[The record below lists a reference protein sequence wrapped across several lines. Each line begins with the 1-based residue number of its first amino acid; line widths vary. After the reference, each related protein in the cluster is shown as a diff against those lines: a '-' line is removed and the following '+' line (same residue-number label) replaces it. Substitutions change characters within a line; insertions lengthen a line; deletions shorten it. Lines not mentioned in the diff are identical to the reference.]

1 MATTQKGTF
10 KVTGVVRTW
19 GEDGKSTKFYIDIDK
34 GSDYPQIA
42 EFETFGDK
50 VDLTPYKAGDEIEVH
65 FNIKGA
71 KREWEDKKTG
81 EKRSGFFQNLQAWK
95 IEKVGGTENTPSQAP
110 VDNGSNMP
118 EDDLPF

>member
-1 MATTQKGTF
+1 MATTQIGSF
-10 KVTGVVRTW
+10 KAIGQVRKW
-19 GEDGKSTKFYIDIDK
+19 GEDGKSTKFYVDLGKDT
-34 GSDYPQIA
+34 DYPQIA

-95 IEKVGGTENTPSQAP
+95 IEKVGGGNSKAPKHDAEVGSDSQ
-110 VDNGSNMP
+110 
-118 EDDLPF
+118 DLPF

>member
-95 IEKVGGTENTPSQAP
+95 IEKVGGTTPEAPKHDAEVGSDSQ
-110 VDNGSNMP
+110 
-118 EDDLPF
+118 DLPF